1 MTIATRSHNE
11 RTRQYNA
18 DTTKLDRAQ
27 RKALLIEQYEAKDLR
42 RLADHYRLE
51 VMLILEEIGVGK
63 LAISYE
69 PEDAS

>member
-1 MTIATRSHNE
+1 MIVAHAIPE
-11 RTRQYNA
+11 RIRQYNA

-42 RLADHYRLE
+42 TMADHYRLE
-51 VMLILEEIGVGK
+51 VMLILEEIGVGN

-69 PEDAS
+69 PEAAS